1 LRATQ
6 QRWAYLN
13 RIDQETF
20 ELLKKDLDGGL
31 SIPVVDLFIKP
42 SASYGEFVDRR
53 EKFFQEINYTSD
65 LAYEEPLLNLVTDPL
80 TYTASAACMEQFAK
94 RHVGFHAWKRM
105 DRRDGIVIDYYWH
118 PPAGVSSARAVGEI
132 TGGSVRGVSRGRAF
146 PPGHLLV
153 PNEKGTIEIL
163 GVIETWQIWSTLGAE
178 GYTPTTLMGKH
189 YLREPIGT
197 VLGKVVFQSERE
209 VGPMESGA
217 TSANNRNVACG
228 NATDCSPD
236 RKWRASSIELTMD
249 AGEGRVFRGA
259 HVTCVGMPP
268 YERAIVEQLERGKG
282 EQRKIARAYEWASAN
297 ACAYSRVTQAPVDG
311 GRKVSAQVLSWGRP
325 THFVLRATVVE
336 PQTTVD
342 TTQRWT
348 IEYGPTFLVRVPPS
362 AASAVVLARA
372 CGLETAATPG
382 QSSPDKSLVYVRQV
396 GFGEEIAYTYR
407 YEPPRGHDGGLIH
420 WCGLPG
426 VTDVNAAEAAARF
439 NERYDLEQRRQ

>member
-1 LRATQ
+1 MRSLAARADRFARLFAAAFTCSFISARVAASQATEASACNPALARDRVPTLRATQ

-153 PNEKGTIEIL
+153 PNEKGT
-163 GVIETWQIWSTLGAE
+163 
-178 GYTPTTLMGKH
+178 
-189 YLREPIGT
+189 
-197 VLGKVVFQSERE
+197 
-209 VGPMESGA
+209 MESGA

-268 YERAIVEQLERGKG
+268 Y
-282 EQRKIARAYEWASAN
+282 
-297 ACAYSRVTQAPVDG
+297 
-311 GRKVSAQVLSWGRP
+311 
-325 THFVLRATVVE
+325 
-336 PQTTVD
+336 
-342 TTQRWT
+342 
-348 IEYGPTFLVRVPPS
+348 
-362 AASAVVLARA
+362 
-372 CGLETAATPG
+372 
-382 QSSPDKSLVYVRQV
+382 
-396 GFGEEIAYTYR
+396 
-407 YEPPRGHDGGLIH
+407 
-420 WCGLPG
+420 
-426 VTDVNAAEAAARF
+426 
-439 NERYDLEQRRQ
+439 